1 MSRAGSIVAL
11 VMSAWLVMAGTAH
24 ACAFADRPAT
34 KMSRA
39 HAAAA
44 LRCLIASERAA
55 RGLPSW
61 RADRRLALAAR
72 RHARDMVRRRYFGHR
87 SPGGRNVVRRVGRT
101 GYYRQC
107 MPCSVGENL
116 HWGRGPGT
124 APAAIVRAWMR
135 SPAHRRVLMS
145 RRFDEVGI
153 GMVRGTPRRKV
164 RSAITTTLVAGG

>member
-1 MSRAGSIVAL
+1 MMCAL
-11 VMSAWLVMAGTAH
+11 VLSAWLVTAGTAH

-44 LRCLIASERAA
+44 LRCLVAAERAA
-55 RGLPSW
+55 HGLAPW
-61 RADRRLALAAR
+61 RADHKLALAAR
-72 RHARDMVRRRYFGHR
+72 RHARDMVRRRYFDHN
-87 SPGGRNVVRRVGRT
+87 SPEGRNVVRRVGRT
-101 GYYRQC
+101 GYYRHC

-124 APAAIVRAWMR
+124 RPAAIVRSWMR

-145 RRFDEVGI
+145 RRFKEVGI
-153 GMVRGTPRRKV
+153 GLARGTPRRHV
-164 RSAITTTLVAGG
+164 RSAMTTTLVAGG